1 LGIGVVGLSH
11 LVDMAKIEQIPHKQA
26 QEIQKGVDNVVS
38 TLVNSK
44 IKKEKISL
52 TPEQISGT
60 TTVLNKLATSL
71 WQARSNNPGST
82 ERTGIKKLKEE
93 LGSLG
98 ISNKDAGSIFQ
109 DIDSV
114 IRSFIP
120 SSTTAKESTATAEA
134 SSATGTAAAAQ
145 STTETETTA
154 KTTAA
159 AEPKETTEANPIPDQ
174 LSTLLFNL
182 VSSRDPAQIQNAVL
196 LIHKLQQAEQTP
208 SESSITPEKLA
219 ESLTNLQNLNDNPEE
234 LKTAIETLNNET
246 LSALKNAVGDHKL
259 NENIHLL
266 KALLE
271 HGPVVNSYA
280 QVDSRYQDT
289 VDKMLSRLKPAENI
303 TDPKSYAQTLGD
315 FKGAIHSAL
324 EEFRKTCNTVEG
336 LDPRIAF
343 NQIKNAER
351 KLNQN
356 LGKIT
361 ETYDQKIAKADLE
374 IIQKAFSEARETTK
388 QDSSA
393 RNLLET
399 WTQKIFTAEGAVAA
413 TMLVPFLANILA
425 GTLGEI
431 PLIGEMVKSIAGFT
445 SSMASSAQGLIQ
457 MLNTL
462 NQTKTAQ
469 AVAEL
474 KNNRATLAPAEA
486 SKTVAA

>member
-1 LGIGVVGLSH
+1 H
-11 LVDMAKIEQIPHKQA
+11 
-26 QEIQKGVDNVVS
+26 
-38 TLVNSK
+38 
-44 IKKEKISL
+44 
-52 TPEQISGT
+52 
-60 TTVLNKLATSL
+60 
-71 WQARSNNPGST
+71 
-82 ERTGIKKLKEE
+82 
-93 LGSLG
+93 
-98 ISNKDAGSIFQ
+98 
-109 DIDSV
+109 
-114 IRSFIP
+114 
-120 SSTTAKESTATAEA
+120 
-134 SSATGTAAAAQ
+134 
-145 STTETETTA
+145 
-154 KTTAA
+154 
-159 AEPKETTEANPIPDQ
+159 IPDQ

-196 LIHKLQQAEQTP
+196 LIHKLQQAKQTP
-208 SESSITPEKLA
+208 SDPAITQEKLT
-219 ESLTNLQNLNDNPEE
+219 ESLTNLQNLQDKSED
-234 LKTAIETLNNET
+234 LKTAIEGLDDKTLF
-246 LSALKNAVGDHKL
+246 ALKNAVGDNKL

-289 VDKMLSRLKPAENI
+289 VDKMLSKLKPTENNP
-303 TDPKSYAQTLGD
+303 DQKSYAQTLGD

-324 EEFRKTCNTVEG
+324 EEFRKTCNAVEG

-351 KLNQN
+351 KLTQA
-356 LGKIT
+356 L
-361 ETYDQKIAKADLE
+361 DQTTKDYNHKIAKADLE

-399 WTQKIFTAEGAVAA
+399 WTKKIFTAEGAVAA

-425 GTLGEI
+425 GTLGDI
-431 PLIGEMVKSIAGFT
+431 PLIGGMIKSLAGF
-445 SSMASSAQGLIQ
+445 SSTIASSAQGLIQ

-474 KNNRATLAPAEA
+474 RNNL
-486 SKTVAA
+486 